1 MSLMA
6 VASMPLRPMT
16 ERAARSS
23 RLRVRWRAFI
33 CPLAETPITADIA
46 ASPRQHELKML
57 RHLQGPHR
65 RKKPAEAGSFF
76 SKISKV
82 FINKTEN
89 LIKQSCQNKCA
100 SY

>member
-1 MSLMA
+1 VGA
-6 VASMPLRPMT
+6 GGG
-16 ERAARSS
+16 SS
-23 RLRVRWRAFI
+23 NGSGTSVGAYSCSEIAPTI